1 MKLWNAA
8 VGTVRQPGKEAG
20 ALDLSDPKVL
30 FERKRA
36 EMLKLI
42 DKQDRYRAQRRFY
55 TKEDKQTIMRYV

>member
-8 VGTVRQPGKEAG
+8 VGTVRQPGREAG

-42 DKQDRYRAQRRFY
+42 DKQDRYRHRGDSIPNR
-55 TKEDKQTIMRYV
+55 TSRSS